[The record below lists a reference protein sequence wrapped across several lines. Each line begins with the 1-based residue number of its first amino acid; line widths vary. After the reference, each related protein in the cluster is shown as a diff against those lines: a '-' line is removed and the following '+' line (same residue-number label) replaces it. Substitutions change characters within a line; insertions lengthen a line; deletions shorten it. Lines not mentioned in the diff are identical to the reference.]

1 MSRESVFQSI
11 EQRSAVDA
19 VREQLVALIREGK
32 LTPHEQLPS
41 EKELCDTFGVSRPTL
56 REAIHMLVAEGLV
69 DVRRGQGTFI
79 RQPSSSAAIQADVV
93 SLLLPEDLQEIQD
106 ARRLIEPEIA
116 ARAASRASDTTLDA
130 LSALLDQMEG
140 IARSGESIFETA
152 WDFHLQLAAAAGN
165 ATITKLVG
173 ILYEAIRVAERPL
186 YDRHFDPLQ
195 DIQEH
200 RLLLASI
207 RRRNP
212 DDARKAMM
220 RHLGDVELGLGR
232 ALRRERRGG
241 QQSE

>member
-1 MSRESVFQSI
+1 MSKESVFQSI

-32 LTPHEQLPS
+32 LAPHEQLPS

-56 REAIHMLVAEGLV
+56 REAIHLLVGEGLV

-79 RQPSSSAAIQADVV
+79 RQPSSSAAIQADVL
-93 SLLLPEDLQEIQD
+93 SLLLPKDLQEIQD

-116 ARAASRASDTTLDA
+116 ARAASRASDNDLDA
-130 LSALLDQMEG
+130 LDVLLDRMEE

-165 ATITKLVG
+165 AAIAKIVG

-200 RLLLASI
+200 RQLLVSI
-207 RRRNP
+207 RQRSP
-212 DDARKAMM
+212 DNARQAMI
-220 RHLGDVELGLGR
+220 RHLGDVEQGLDR
-232 ALRRERRGG
+232 ALRREKRADRGRD
-241 QQSE
+241 